1 MKEKKQVWQKLEE
14 VTSSLKDSFF
24 MNNKI
29 TVAVLGSTGYVGLEL
44 IYLLSKHPNVTV
56 KFLGSKSFANQD
68 INASEEIWNFV
79 SKFDINGLIDCNTTS
94 NNEINIIQNK
104 KLLSIT
110 DMLGRNIKEL
120 KNIPLFYL
128 YDDGSVEKKII
139 IE

>member
-1 MKEKKQVWQKLEE
+1 
-14 VTSSLKDSFF
+14 